1 MKRSPSSKKGVILA
15 GGQGK
20 RLRPL
25 SYYFQKCM
33 IPIGHQQKPLLEYVI
48 RLLAHH
54 HINDIT
60 ILVGYKHEQIM
71 NYFNSGDRFH
81 VNISYLPDSEDLKG
95 SGGSILNLYRQG
107 DLDPNDTLIIYY
119 GDILS
124 NINLSDLVVQHQ
136 EENATA
142 TLALSQGYQIRVGV
156 ADVKGKEI
164 TGWTEKPTLDIYA
177 GIGILALDASAL
189 KELEQLSRNTN
200 QTDLDIMSD
209 FIPHLIREDMTVHS
223 YITNAFWY
231 DVGSTE
237 RYEKL
242 ENNIIEHALGGL

>member
-1 MKRSPSSKKGVILA
+1 MNHGLGPKKGVILA

-33 IPIGHQQKPLLEYVI
+33 IPVGSQQKPLLEYVI

-54 HINDIT
+54 HINDVT

-107 DLDPNDTLIIYY
+107 ELDPNDTLIIYY

-124 NINLSDLVVQHQ
+124 NINLSNMVNQHQ
-136 EENATA
+136 DENATA

-156 ADVKGKEI
+156 AKVKGKHI
-164 TGWTEKPTLDIYA
+164 VGWAEKPTLDIYA
-177 GIGILALDASAL
+177 GIGVLALDASAL
-189 KELEQLSRNTN
+189 QEFERLSQNTH
-200 QTDLDIMSD
+200 QTEFDIMSD
-209 FIPHLIREDMTVHS
+209 FIPHLIREGMTVQS
-223 YITNAFWY
+223 YITKAFWY
-231 DVGSTE
+231 DVGSIE
-237 RYEKL
+237 RYEKI
-242 ENNIIEHALGGL
+242 ENNVIEHALGGL